1 MREYVIWRHILS
13 IGLLVFC
20 QNLIPNITIASG
32 YMYVCIYICVRRS
45 YVLTTNLYLIQQK
58 FTKCLLCV
66 SVIYC
71 RKFKEMYNTNMSM
84 NTYHTELCVYI
95 HIYIHMHTHTHIYTH
110 TETYIFPTK
119 EVQMKC
125 NRDGSKE
132 GNSTSRLE
140 QDKIRSP
147 KVAVVWT
154 VFNDE

>member
-1 MREYVIWRHILS
+1 
-13 IGLLVFC
+13 
-20 QNLIPNITIASG
+20 
-32 YMYVCIYICVRRS
+32 
-45 YVLTTNLYLIQQK
+45 
-58 FTKCLLCV
+58 
-66 SVIYC
+66 
-71 RKFKEMYNTNMSM
+71 MSM

-147 KVAVVWT
+147 KVAVV
-154 VFNDE
+154 